1 MLAGCRPDIEQA
13 SYSFK
18 GNLATKTR
26 LRSTW
31 RGKGLRHTIAGNEVR
46 ILSWPVSFGCTACSL
61 IFSELTLE
69 RQLRYAVIEETTG
82 TWSVFDRLFDVP
94 AATDGRLLIGLT
106 RDEASQEAVQ
116 ANEKLLRWRPTGPG
130 TKALAQ

>member
-1 MLAGCRPDIEQA
+1 LAVSILAAQA
-13 SYSFK
+13 
-18 GNLATKTR
+18 
-26 LRSTW
+26 W
-31 RGKGLRHTIAGNEVR
+31 GL
-46 ILSWPVSFGCTACSL
+46 L
-61 IFSELTLE
+61 FSEFTME